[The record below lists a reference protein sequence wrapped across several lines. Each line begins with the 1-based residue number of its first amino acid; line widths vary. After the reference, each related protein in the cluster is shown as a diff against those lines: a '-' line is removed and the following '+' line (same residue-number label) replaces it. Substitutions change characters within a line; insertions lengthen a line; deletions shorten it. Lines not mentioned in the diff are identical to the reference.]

1 MQKYTGWVFFLSVY
15 AAAQA
20 EHKEYFLLELVR
32 AYTSRGDLPF
42 SVGEILILLGIH
54 LKKTIQDIMI
64 SGYFCSMLLLK
75 H

>member
-1 MQKYTGWVFFLSVY
+1 MVFFLSVY

-20 EHKEYFLLELVR
+20 KHKEYFLSELVR

-42 SVGEILILLGIH
+42 SVGRDFNIIRNPS
-54 LKKTIQDIMI
+54 KKTIQDIMI
-64 SGYFCSMLLLK
+64 SDHFCSMLLLK